1 METKTYITL
10 SRLAALLLFLSC
22 GISLPA
28 QTVNYTYDN
37 AGNRTGRTVSP
48 ATNAAPSPV
57 AFSVDTALL
66 RQAASARQ
74 PAQTVSL
81 SKSHN
86 ESPYP
91 PLIVLDGLEITRE
104 EIEEWGIE
112 KKVIKRIKLDLE
124 SEECSRGY
132 CGIIRLYSKMLI
144 SLDGS
149 LLVNSKEKEDSL
161 SKIKRE
167 DISLIKMIDKQEA
180 VRQYGK
186 KGKYGALLI
195 QTENPC
201 RGRTRGT
208 TCSAQIGT
216 GCGGPSLH

>member
-1 METKTYITL
+1 MKVLFFVFITYC
-10 SRLAALLLFLSC
+10 LLVPV
-22 GISLPA
+22 PA
-28 QTVNYTYDN
+28 QTSN
-37 AGNRTGRTVSP
+37 
-48 ATNAAPSPV
+48 
-57 AFSVDTALL
+57 
-66 RQAASARQ
+66 
-74 PAQTVSL
+74 L

-86 ESPYP
+86 VSPYP

-112 KKVIKRIKLDLE
+112 KKVIKRIKLDSE
-124 SEECSRGY
+124 SECSGRY

-186 KGKYGALLI
+186 KGKYGHYRI
-195 QTENPC
+195 K
-201 RGRTRGT
+201 
-208 TCSAQIGT
+208 TCV
-216 GCGGPSLH
+216 